1 MTHSNMTH
9 VSRKPGKDGWHDLT
23 VERHRKAINGR
34 YKTKHQI
41 TIELGEPYTET
52 ITIES
57 TEPFADVDDFAR
69 EILIAAKYRHQ
80 ARRKQFIDDN
90 REILR
95 TTIVPLWL
103 EREAFCAEERANVEN
118 LRKESKRKLAAGL
131 RDLKS
136 HNALVIA
143 LKGATKDDEYNATL
157 SHYNRRIDRELEKI
171 GASEGFNLSRY
182 ELNELFDRKWWET
195 SLQINEYRDK
205 NRLDVVSKVKLEMG
219 YFNSLYGLEPHNPT
233 TEDILGNYD
242 AIVTAGFGDIIL
254 AAALKKG
261 DGIGAVMA
269 IDDEQGR
276 RALRHLVGEKRL
288 ATMLPK
294 RVFNAITRHE
304 TPELKDISY
313 HADTQKDTLIIE

>member
-9 VSRKPGKDGWHDLT
+9 VSRKPGKDGWHNLT

-103 EREAFCAEERANVEN
+103 EREAFMAQHRAELEN
-118 LRKESKRKLAAGL
+118 LRKESKRKLG
-131 RDLKS
+131 
-136 HNALVIA
+136 NGEI
-143 LKGATKDDEYNATL
+143 
-157 SHYNRRIDRELEKI
+157 
-171 GASEGFNLSRY
+171 
-182 ELNELFDRKWWET
+182 ELNEHNNLVRRLNSAPHCKEYSQRLEEYDKQLQKALRELGATDGLCITRTDIYDLFGRKWLEQF
-195 SLQINEYRDK
+195 LQMDEYFDSKRDDIIEQLEHNIECF
-205 NRLDVVSKVKLEMG
+205 NRM
-219 YFNSLYGLEPHNPT
+219 YNLEPYT
-233 TEDILGNYD
+233 IKREEMLAQYDSILTARFSDIP
-242 AIVTAGFGDIIL
+242 L
-254 AAALKKG
+254 AAALKNRGK
-261 DGIGAVMA
+261 ICTVMA
-269 IDDEQGR
+269 IDDEYGR
-276 RALRHLVGEKRL
+276 RALRHLVGEKAL
-288 ATMLPK
+288 AELLPK
-294 RVFNAITRHE
+294 RVFNAIVRSDELALHDITYHDDIE
-304 TPELKDISY
+304 TNTI
-313 HADTQKDTLIIE
+313 IIE

>member
-1 MTHSNMTH
+1 MTHSDMTH
-9 VSRKPGKDGWHDLT
+9 VSRKPGEDGWHNLT

-80 ARRKQFIDDN
+80 ARRKQFIYNN

-103 EREAFCAEERANVEN
+103 EREAFCARERANAEN

-131 RDLKS
+131 RDLKG
-136 HNALVIA
+136 HNALVRA
-143 LKGATKDDEYNATL
+143 LKETTTNDEYIATL
-157 SHYNRRIDRELEKI
+157 NHYNQRIDRELEKI

-182 ELNELFDRKWWET
+182 ELNELFDRKWWEN
-195 SLQINEYRDK
+195 SLQINEYHDK
-205 NRLDVVSKVKLEMG
+205 NRLDVVTKVKREME
-219 YFNSLYGLEPHNPT
+219 YFNGLYGLEPHNLN

-242 AIVTAGFGDIIL
+242 TIVTAGFCDIIL

-261 DGIGAVMA
+261 NEISAVMA

-276 RALRHLVGEKRL
+276 RALRHLVGEKQL
-288 ATMLPK
+288 AKMFRK
-294 RVFNAITRHE
+294 RIFNAITRHE
-304 TPELKDISY
+304 IAELQEIIY
-313 HADTQKDTLIIE
+313 HNDTYKEMITIE

>member
-1 MTHSNMTH
+1 M
-9 VSRKPGKDGWHDLT
+9 
-23 VERHRKAINGR
+23 
-34 YKTKHQI
+34 
-41 TIELGEPYTET
+41 
-52 ITIES
+52 
-57 TEPFADVDDFAR
+57 
-69 EILIAAKYRHQ
+69 
-80 ARRKQFIDDN
+80 
-90 REILR
+90 
-95 TTIVPLWL
+95 
-103 EREAFCAEERANVEN
+103 
-118 LRKESKRKLAAGL
+118 
-131 RDLKS
+131 
-136 HNALVIA
+136 
-143 LKGATKDDEYNATL
+143 
-157 SHYNRRIDRELEKI
+157 EKI

-205 NRLDVVSKVKLEMG
+205 NRLDVLSKVKLKMG
-219 YFNSLYGLEPHNPT
+219 YFNSLYSLEPHNPT
-233 TEDILGNYD
+233 TQDILGNYD
-242 AIVTAGFGDIIL
+242 AIITAGFGDIIL

>member
-1 MTHSNMTH
+1 M
-9 VSRKPGKDGWHDLT
+9 
-23 VERHRKAINGR
+23 
-34 YKTKHQI
+34 
-41 TIELGEPYTET
+41 
-52 ITIES
+52 
-57 TEPFADVDDFAR
+57 
-69 EILIAAKYRHQ
+69 
-80 ARRKQFIDDN
+80 
-90 REILR
+90 
-95 TTIVPLWL
+95 PLWL

-131 RDLKS
+131 RDIKS

-157 SHYNRRIDRELEKI
+157 NYYNRRIDRELEKI

-182 ELNELFDRKWWET
+182 DLNELFDRKWWEN
-195 SLQINEYRDK
+195 SLQINEYHDK
-205 NRLDVVSKVKLEMG
+205 NRLDVLSKVKREME
-219 YFNSLYGLEPHNPT
+219 YFNSLYSLETHNPT

-304 TPELKDISY
+304 TPELKGISY